1 MTLTMSN
8 RLVLSEFEQV
18 LEEHVEPQM
27 CLFESMR
34 IDIKKSTTK
43 DIIIVKIILGGLQQT
58 VFFFYFL
65 LGLKCIFLGLG
76 IFFNLRNI
84 LCSFFCFTNLHLI
97 LKSLGLF
104 YFKRN

>member
-27 CLFESMR
+27 CLFESTR
-34 IDIKKSTTK
+34 RDIKKSSTK

-58 VFFFYFL
+58 VFFFTLFWVSNVFFL
-65 LGLKCIFLGLG
+65 VWG
-76 IFFNLRNI
+76 FFSNLRNI
-84 LCSFFCFTNLHLI
+84 LCSFFALLI
-97 LKSLGLF
+97 
-104 YFKRN
+104 YI

>member
-27 CLFESMR
+27 CLFESTR

-58 VFFFYFL
+58 VFFFTSFGSQMYFSW
-65 LGLKCIFLGLG
+65 LGD
-76 IFFNLRNI
+76 FF
-84 LCSFFCFTNLHLI
+84 
-97 LKSLGLF
+97 
-104 YFKRN
+104 

>member
-1 MTLTMSN
+1 MSN

-27 CLFESMR
+27 CLFESTR

-58 VFFFYFL
+58 GFFFTFFWVSNVFFLAWGFFL
-65 LGLKCIFLGLG
+65 I
-76 IFFNLRNI
+76 
-84 LCSFFCFTNLHLI
+84 
-97 LKSLGLF
+97 
-104 YFKRN
+104 

>member
-1 MTLTMSN
+1 MSN

-27 CLFESMR
+27 CLFESTR

-58 VFFFYFL
+58 GFFFLLSFGSQMYFSW
-65 LGLKCIFLGLG
+65 LGD
-76 IFFNLRNI
+76 FF
-84 LCSFFCFTNLHLI
+84 
-97 LKSLGLF
+97 
-104 YFKRN
+104 

>member
-27 CLFESMR
+27 CLFESTR
-34 IDIKKSTTK
+34 IDIKKSTKK

-58 VFFFYFL
+58 VFFLLSFGSQMYFSW
-65 LGLKCIFLGLG
+65 LGD
-76 IFFNLRNI
+76 FF
-84 LCSFFCFTNLHLI
+84 
-97 LKSLGLF
+97 
-104 YFKRN
+104 

>member
-27 CLFESMR
+27 CLFESTR

-58 VFFFYFL
+58 VLFFFTFFWVSNVFFL
-65 LGLKCIFLGLG
+65 AWGFFL
-76 IFFNLRNI
+76 I
-84 LCSFFCFTNLHLI
+84 
-97 LKSLGLF
+97 
-104 YFKRN
+104 

>member
-27 CLFESMR
+27 CLFESTR

-58 VFFFYFL
+58 FFFFYFL

-76 IFFNLRNI
+76 IFSNLRNI
-84 LCSFFCFTNLHLI
+84 LCSFFALLI
-97 LKSLGLF
+97 
-104 YFKRN
+104 YI

>member
-27 CLFESMR
+27 CLFESTR

-58 VFFFYFL
+58 VFFFLLSFGSQMYFSW
-65 LGLKCIFLGLG
+65 LGD
-76 IFFNLRNI
+76 FF
-84 LCSFFCFTNLHLI
+84 
-97 LKSLGLF
+97 
-104 YFKRN
+104 